1 MKMNSEFLI
10 LNKLI
15 KKNQMIYYAW
25 KRREKIPGLD
35 YINVTMQL
43 LLNIDVK
50 GDVNVKLTLN
60 IY

>member
-1 MKMNSEFLI
+1 
-10 LNKLI
+10 
-15 KKNQMIYYAW
+15 MIYYAW

-43 LLNIDVK
+43 LLTIDVK
-50 GDVNVKLTLN
+50 GDVNVKLTLS